1 MSSTTENR
9 APATQAVTR
18 SRFII
23 ANGVRTHY
31 TEAGDD
37 GPVIVALHGG
47 GAGSSGG
54 AGMGGLL
61 QVLGKNYRVIAIDG
75 VGGFG
80 LTDTSAPTPHGTQS
94 RVDQLVDVVDAL
106 GLDRFIIIGNSQGAW
121 VAAKYAILHP
131 DRVTKMLLVASATIT
146 AAMGIPEVITP
157 AFKAL
162 AGYDYTR
169 EGMRALMQAL
179 VVNHSKLTEELLESR
194 FASSTRPG
202 ASEALA
208 RFVAGHKYL
217 QSEIMRPNFDMRTS
231 LPLITKYIPTAFAW
245 GEQDA
250 FAPATIGRQL
260 EPLLPDVKFH
270 FIDGAG
276 HQVQTDQPERLAAII
291 TELGEAG

>member
-1 MSSTTENR
+1 MSDVTEV
-9 APATQAVTR
+9 PAAQAVTR
-18 SRFII
+18 SRTIV

-31 TEAGDD
+31 TEAGED

-61 QVLGKNYRVIAIDG
+61 QVLGKKYRVVAVDG

-80 LTDTSAPTPHGTQS
+80 LTDTNARAPYGTQS
-94 RVDQLVDVVDAL
+94 RVDQLEDVVDAL
-106 GLDRFIIIGNSQGAW
+106 GLDRFIILGNSQGAW

-131 DRVTKMLLVASATIT
+131 DRVSAMLLVASATIT
-146 AAMGIPEVITP
+146 AAMGIPEEFTP

-162 AGYDYTR
+162 SEYDYTR
-169 EGMRALMQAL
+169 EGMRKLMGAL
-179 VVNHSKLTEELLESR
+179 VVDQSKLTEELLESR

-202 ASEALA
+202 AREALA
-208 RFVAGHKYL
+208 AFVQGHKYL
-217 QSEIMRPNFDMRTS
+217 QSDIMRPNFDMRTS
-231 LPLITKYIPTAFAW
+231 LPLITKHIPTAFAW

-250 FAPATIGRQL
+250 FAPARTGRQL
-260 EPLLPDVKFH
+260 EPMLPDVKFH

-291 TELGEAG
+291 DKLGASG